1 LIAKEAGLQ
10 FTDFYLKP
18 VSEELVQV
26 GLAMVP
32 KRFTV
37 HLVDLKN
44 RGPDI
49 ELTFEVR
56 GGRHEC
62 REARVVSPDDPG
74 REVRSSDLC
83 GVRIDDALEMAMR
96 VIFYSGDDEDTEIA
110 RGVEAEREVRKARAA
125 RKVKITDAL
134 LREVARVYKANVS
147 HKPTEAVATHF
158 DRQHRTAALYVK
170 RARERGFL
178 GPAIKGKAGEQ

>member
-1 LIAKEAGLQ
+1 MQ
-10 FTDFYLKP
+10 FTNFYLKP

-32 KRFTV
+32 QRFIV
-37 HLVDLKN
+37 HLVDLQN
-44 RGPDI
+44 HGPDI

-56 GGRHEC
+56 GGHYEC
-62 REARVVSPDDPG
+62 REVQLVSPDDAG

-83 GVRIDDALEMAMR
+83 SIRIDDALEMAMR
-96 VIFYSGDDEDTEIA
+96 VIYYTGDDKDTEIA
-110 RGVEAEREVRKARAA
+110 RGVEAEREVQKARAA
-125 RKVKITDAL
+125 RKVKITDSL
-134 LREVARVYKANVS
+134 LREVARVYKANIS
-147 HKPTEAVATHF
+147 DKPTEAVATHF

>member
-1 LIAKEAGLQ
+1 MQ
-10 FTDFYLKP
+10 FTNFYLNP
-18 VSEELVQV
+18 VTDELVQV

-37 HLVDLKN
+37 HLVDLEN
-44 RGPDI
+44 HGPDI
-49 ELTFEVR
+49 KLTFEVR
-56 GGRHEC
+56 GGHYEC
-62 REARVVSPDDPG
+62 REVRLVSPDDAG
-74 REVRSSDLC
+74 REVSSSDLC
-83 GVRIDDALEMAMR
+83 SIRIDDALEMATR
-96 VIFYSGDDEDTEIA
+96 VIYYTGGDEDNEIA

-125 RKVKITDAL
+125 RKVKITDTL